1 MKLYRISIYDS
12 QSTWS
17 TRLYR
22 GYIYFKSEQEA
33 KDKALSLCIKP
44 NWHYTVCEVQMFG
57 E

>member
-44 NWHYTVCEVQMFG
+44 DWHYTVCEVQMFG

>member
-1 MKLYRISIYDS
+1 MKLYRISIYDG
-12 QSTWS
+12 QSIWS

-22 GYIYFKSEQEA
+22 GYIYFTSEQEA

-44 NWHYTVCEVQMFG
+44 DWHYTVCEVQMFD